1 MSKLIDIV
9 IVAGD
14 EKIAV
19 SYPVGTTLES
29 IAGDYQSHW
38 KNRILG
44 AVLDNRLMELRHE
57 LQEGDSQL
65 RFISYEQKDG
75 KLFYLRSISF
85 VLIRAAKTLFPH
97 ADLHVEYSLGNG
109 IYCYFSGLT
118 NVRSDEVEQIERNMR
133 DMVAMNLPFMR
144 EEIPTKEAIELFKG
158 QGMDDKVLLLSNRKH
173 KKTSVY
179 SLVELKDYFYGYLV
193 PSTSYLEHFHITSY
207 RGGIMLMLPRSK
219 RPTTVPVL
227 NDSPK
232 LFNIISENNSWL
244 DILKL
249 DTCGKLNKKIRD
261 GYGKS
266 IMLIAEALHEKK
278 LATIAD
284 EILRRK
290 DVLKVISIAGPSSSG
305 KTTTANRL
313 AVQLRVNGMSPLV
326 ISLDNY
332 FKDRDKTPLD
342 KNGEHDFESIEA
354 ISVDQFNRDLNA
366 LFAGKEIELPVYNF
380 KEGKSEKSGE
390 KLSLAYNTIL
400 IIEGI
405 HGLNPLLYNDVPAR
419 MVFKMYISAL
429 AALNIDYHNRIPT
442 TDCRM
447 LRRMVRD
454 HKYRAHSAMDTI
466 TRWPSVRRGEDRYIF
481 PYQENADVMF
491 NSSLVYELSVLKKH
505 AIPLLEAVDKD
516 HVAYI
521 EAKRLIKFLSFFED
535 FDEDTIPPNSILR
548 EFIGGSIFRDYPC
561 Q

>member
-1 MSKLIDIV
+1 MTKPIEIIIV
-9 IVAGD
+9 VGD
-14 EKIAV
+14 ETIAA

-29 IAGDYQSHW
+29 IAVEYQSKW
-38 KNRILG
+38 RNRILG

-65 RFISYEQKDG
+65 RFISYKQKDG

-85 VLIRAAKTLFPH
+85 VLIRAAKMLFPH

-118 NVRSDEVEQIERNMR
+118 NVRSEEVEQIEKNMR

-144 EEIPTKEAIELFKG
+144 EEIPTNEVIELFKG
-158 QGMDDKVLLLSNRKH
+158 QGMDDKVLLLSNRKNRM
-173 KKTSVY
+173 TSVY
-179 SLVELKDYFYGYLV
+179 SLGELKDYFYGYLV

-207 RGGIMLMLPRSK
+207 RGGIMMMLPQSK
-219 RPTTVPVL
+219 YPTTVPVL

-232 LFNIISENNSWL
+232 LFNIIAENNSWL

-249 DTCGKLNKKIRD
+249 DTCGKLNQKIRD

-366 LFAGKEIELPVYNF
+366 LFAGKEIELPRYNF

-466 TRWPSVRRGEDRYIF
+466 ARWPSVRRGEDRYIF

-535 FDEDTIPPNSILR
+535 FDDDTIPPNSILR